1 MKIRKLSIIALIFA
15 MSMPVMS
22 RRKLVPATQDVVVT
36 ALSDTLAHDTLDAS
50 FAPSLPPF
58 RSDAVTIKGFNKRV
72 YDNYETFFVQNN
84 TDFHIAGI
92 TVTFKY
98 VEVDG
103 ALLHERTLH
112 VTCDLPAGKSKQVSV
127 NSFDRQHMFYYYLS
141 GQPRKSAT
149 PFKVTARLMG
159 YDVSIM
165 RPADEE

>member
-1 MKIRKLSIIALIFA
+1 MIGLIAA
-15 MSMPVMS
+15 MSMPALS

-36 ALSDTLAHDTLDAS
+36 VVSDSVTADTLAIPIS
-50 FAPSLPPF
+50 PVLPPF
-58 RSDAVTIKGFNKRV
+58 RSDAVTIRGFNKRV
-72 YDNYETFFVQNN
+72 NDNYETFFVQNN
-84 TDFHIAGI
+84 TDFHISGI

-98 VEVDG
+98 VEIDG

-112 VTCDLPAGKSKQVSV
+112 VACDLPARKSKQVSV

-149 PFKVTARLMG
+149 PFKVSARLMG

-165 RPADEE
+165 RPTDTE